1 MQEKDVG
8 YNKWTQPGWRI
19 EPKFSNKVLIGN
31 WVEEKLQF
39 TRESKT
45 ANSTNRLDFRPHPEH
60 KPDVIVRR
68 HALRRSEGLPPRL
81 LLFHHDTAK
90 SHNLVSLYDESYGRQ
105 RSSDL
110 PALRTWHS
118 DKMGWIPERSDH
130 PIQGPPTNWG
140 LLESLRVRVAQ
151 QQGVLPTLSVYKGAY
166 PLHPTSAFC
175 QPRHA
180 RAPRLISG
188 NKRNLELD
196 HRPRNPASLLPP
208 LPCV

>member
-19 EPKFSNKVLIGN
+19 EPRYSNKVLIGN
-31 WVEEKLQF
+31 WAEEKLQF
-39 TRESKT
+39 TRECKT
-45 ANSTNRLDFRPHPEH
+45 ANSTNRLDFRPQPEH
-60 KPDVIVRR
+60 RPDVVVRR

-81 LLFHHDTAK
+81 LLFHHETPK
-90 SHNLVSLYDESYGRQ
+90 SHYLVSLYDESYGRQ

-110 PALRTWHS
+110 PGLRTWHS

-130 PIQGPPTNWG
+130 PTQGPPTNYG
-140 LLESLRVRVAQ
+140 LLESLRARVAQ
-151 QQGVLPTLSVYKGAY
+151 QQGVLPMLSVYKGSY
-166 PLHPTSAFC
+166 PQHPTSAFC

-188 NKRNLELD
+188 NKKNLEPD
-196 HRPRNPASLLPP
+196 HRPGNPASVLPP